1 MMRCP
6 SFERLLDYLD
16 GSLAEREAER
26 IVSHLS
32 TGCKACAASQN
43 WYLQT
48 RSIAANDDLVEP
60 PAWVTQRAFRIFE
73 TQRPRLVERLGQAI
87 ASLVF
92 DSLARPA
99 VAGVRST
106 ETTNRQLLYNAG
118 DYSIDLQIAPSNQA
132 RAELVGQ
139 ILREGETTF
148 ESVANL
154 KLELSREGKKLFDA
168 FTNEMG
174 EFTISGIE
182 PGLYDLQ
189 IETPD
194 GRLSAPGVP
203 IIQIQ

>member
-1 MMRCP
+1 MRCP

-16 GSLAEREAER
+16 GSLAESEAER

-32 TGCKACAASQN
+32 TGCKECAASQN

-48 RSIAANDDLVEP
+48 RSIAATDELVEP
-60 PAWVTQRAFRIFE
+60 PAWVTKRAFRIFA

-118 DYSIDLQIAPSNQA
+118 DYSIDLQVAPSNQV

-139 ILREGETTF
+139 ILREGETSF

-182 PGLYDLQ
+182 QGLYDLQ
-189 IETPD
+189 IEIPE
-194 GRLSAPGVP
+194 GRVIAPGIP
-203 IIQIQ
+203 IIQAQ

>member
-1 MMRCP
+1 MRCP

-16 GSLAEREAER
+16 GTLAESEAER
-26 IVSHLS
+26 VVSHLS
-32 TGCKACAASQN
+32 TGCKECAASQN

-48 RSIAANDDLVEP
+48 RSIAANDDSVEP
-60 PAWVTQRAFRIFE
+60 PAWVTKRAFRIFE

-118 DYSIDLQIAPSNQA
+118 DYSLDLQIAPLGQT

-139 ILREGETTF
+139 ILREGEASF

-154 KLELSREGKKLFDA
+154 KLELSLAGKKVFDA
-168 FTNEMG
+168 STNEMG

-182 PGLYDLQ
+182 QGIYDLQ
-189 IETPD
+189 IETSE
-194 GRLSAPGVP
+194 GSLTAQGVP
-203 IIQIQ
+203 IIQAQ